1 MWDRAVSRTTRTYDF
16 RKSQVKANH
25 GQFPAFTDC
34 ARSGGEGDR
43 ASKPSNLT
51 TFFVAGETLRG
62 TF

>member
-1 MWDRAVSRTTRTYDF
+1 VNRTTRTYDF

-25 GQFPAFTDC
+25 GQFPAFTDS
-34 ARSGGEGDR
+34 ARSGR
-43 ASKPSNLT
+43 ASDGTSKPSNLT